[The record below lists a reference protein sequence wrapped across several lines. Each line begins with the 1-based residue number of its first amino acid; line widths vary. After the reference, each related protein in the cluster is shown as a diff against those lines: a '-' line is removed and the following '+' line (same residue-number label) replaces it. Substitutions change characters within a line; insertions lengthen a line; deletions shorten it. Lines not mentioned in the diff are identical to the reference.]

1 MIEYACPACHEKP
14 SRIVSGDDDFML
26 LHCAYCNAEW
36 RRYPEKP
43 EGEQI
48 WWYANRWYDEQ
59 GIPHHFGIQTSS
71 TTLRTA
77 NSEVKFN
84 MIEAPVNFV
93 YGPCSYDELMEYMHD
108 VNVNAD
114 KPDDVGGDIG
124 TFSWLE

>member
-1 MIEYACPACHEKP
+1 
-14 SRIVSGDDDFML
+14 
-26 LHCAYCNAEW
+26 
-36 RRYPEKP
+36 
-43 EGEQI
+43 
-48 WWYANRWYDEQ
+48 
-59 GIPHHFGIQTSS
+59 
-71 TTLRTA
+71 
-77 NSEVKFN
+77 